1 MWEYAVL
8 SEKITEADTKHLI
21 IHADSSGSARGFLSV
36 ECEGPI
42 NKEAEGQGIISKVE
56 GNVAILYFREI
67 TWDAEA
73 PLFQWP
79 HGAPPKMEE
88 VQRAIAI
95 WNNDEEVAKGLGTD
109 NDGNIHQEYHDEM
122 DRLWT
127 KVLGTR
133 MTKVEWV
140 VEGDFT
146 KPIYEANK
154 VTQVLSLAGADG
166 WELVG
171 NIPGGNQRMLR
182 RMRT

>member
-8 SEKITEADTKHLI
+8 SEKVTDEETRNVI
-21 IHADSSGSARGFLSV
+21 IHADSTGSVKGFLRV

-42 NKEAEGQGIISKVE
+42 NKDAEGQGIISKVK
-56 GNVAILYFREI
+56 GNVAIFCYREA
-67 TWDAEA
+67 TWDAEE
-73 PLFQWP
+73 PLFEWP
-79 HGAPPKMEE
+79 HGIPSKMER

-95 WNNDEEVAKGLGTD
+95 WNDDIDNKDEQGKTPQWIKDEKD
-109 NDGNIHQEYHDEM
+109 N
-122 DRLWT
+122 LWT
-127 KVLGTR
+127 NVLGSR
-133 MTKVEWV
+133 MSNVEWI

-146 KPIYEANK
+146 KPIYEASK

-182 RMRT
+182 RKRT